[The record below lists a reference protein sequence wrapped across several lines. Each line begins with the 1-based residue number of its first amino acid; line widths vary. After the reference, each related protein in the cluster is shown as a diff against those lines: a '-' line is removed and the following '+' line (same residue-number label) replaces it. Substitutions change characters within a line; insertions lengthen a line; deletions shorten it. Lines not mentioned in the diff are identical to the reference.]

1 MRLGCYPTSEG
12 LAPCTGGCS
21 VKCCGGFE
29 YGAFNDGVR
38 FPGGKDWNTEGGHK
52 HVTTEYSV
60 DTVGRGL
67 LVTVLREGVMCPWV
81 GPDKV
86 GTSWSGL
93 SSDKCLREAVLDA
106 P

>member
-1 MRLGCYPTSEG
+1 MLPTSEG

-67 LVTVLREGVMCPWV
+67 LVTVLREGIMLSMDWTGQSGDFVE
-81 GPDKV
+81 
-86 GTSWSGL
+86 WSIFRQMFAR
-93 SSDKCLREAVLDA
+93 SSF
-106 P
+106 